1 MAWVTK
7 ELARTV
13 WSERIYLFKITGKIS
28 VVSMESW
35 QTLVCVCVFVCD
47 CVYVCVCVTVGVW
60 VSLCVCMCVCVS
72 LWVCVCVTVC
82 VSVCACVCV
91 EQEHFWSLDETE
103 LHLAPTLMIQIW
115 DNDKFSADDFL
126 GMLSGRWCD
135 WVVKVVDSPLWEQVS
150 RYLFYYY
157 VIFIIVNKKYKR

>member
-1 MAWVTK
+1 M
-7 ELARTV
+7 
-13 WSERIYLFKITGKIS
+13 
-28 VVSMESW
+28 
-35 QTLVCVCVFVCD
+35 CVFVCD

-60 VSLCVCMCVCVS
+60 VSLCVCMCVCV
-72 LWVCVCVTVC
+72 CVCVTVGMC
-82 VSVCACVCV
+82 VCLCVCACACVCV

-150 RYLFYYY
+150 RYMFYYY